1 MKIKTFTFAGCPD
14 IVFGPGRITE
24 LGKIASGLGKTAL
37 LVIGCSSLEKSGAF
51 NKIVKDLKKNLI
63 KHYYYSI
70 IEEPS
75 PDLIDKAVEMYID
88 KNIDRVISI
97 GGGSVIDTGKA
108 ISAMILSGDSVID
121 YIPGVGKGKTHNGEK
136 IPFIA
141 VPTTSGTGS
150 EATKNAVLSN
160 IGVEGFKKSIKHDNF
175 VPDIALIDPEL
186 VKTCPSDVSAAC
198 GMDALTQLLG
208 GYLSTNASPMTDY
221 LALSG
226 MEYIKDNLVAACT
239 TGFDNTDVRAGMAY
253 ASLMSGIV
261 LANAGLGIVHGFASS
276 IGGFFN
282 IPHGVVCGTLLAP
295 AVEMNIK
302 KLKGN
307 KEAGKIALEKY
318 AKASAL
324 LFRKDEKNQDKN
336 CDQLIKTLYE
346 WTEKLDIPTLNK
358 YGIAENDIDKILAKT
373 KNRNNPV
380 ELANEDIRDILYKR
394 IK

>member
-175 VPDIALIDPEL
+175 VDL
-186 VKTCPSDVSAAC
+186 
-198 GMDALTQLLG
+198 
-208 GYLSTNASPMTDY
+208 YL
-221 LALSG
+221 
-226 MEYIKDNLVAACT
+226 K
-239 TGFDNTDVRAGMAY
+239 
-253 ASLMSGIV
+253 
-261 LANAGLGIVHGFASS
+261 
-276 IGGFFN
+276 
-282 IPHGVVCGTLLAP
+282 
-295 AVEMNIK
+295 
-302 KLKGN
+302 
-307 KEAGKIALEKY
+307 
-318 AKASAL
+318 
-324 LFRKDEKNQDKN
+324 
-336 CDQLIKTLYE
+336 
-346 WTEKLDIPTLNK
+346 
-358 YGIAENDIDKILAKT
+358 
-373 KNRNNPV
+373 
-380 ELANEDIRDILYKR
+380 
-394 IK
+394 